1 MKRMNMAA
9 KVSVIVPIYKVER
22 FIDKCASSLFEQTLD
37 EVEFIFVDDASP
49 DGSMD
54 LLGKCIDR
62 YPARKGQIK
71 IVCHEENKGLP
82 AARNTGLA
90 EATGEYVFHC
100 DSDDFVEPDMLA
112 ALYGTAKEKDA
123 DIVWCDWFLS
133 FEHNERYMAQ
143 PSYKTPLD
151 ALKGMLGGV
160 MKFTVWNKLA
170 RRSLYVDN
178 QISFPAGYGMGED
191 MTMMMLFACAGKV
204 AYLPKAFY
212 HYVKLNTGSFTQ
224 TFSDRHLVE
233 LKYNVQRISNYLH
246 DKFGDTLDKEI
257 AYLKLAVKFPFL
269 ISNSSQKYRLW
280 KEWYPEA
287 NKYIW
292 GNKQLSLR
300 SRIVQWCAWKG
311 LFLVVRVH
319 YVLLQ
324 RVIYGLIYR

>member
-1 MKRMNMAA
+1 MAA

-62 YPARKGQIK
+62 YPARKNQIK
-71 IVCHEENKGLP
+71 IVCHAENQGLP

-112 ALYGTAKEKDA
+112 ALYEVAKEKDA

-133 FEHNERYMAQ
+133 FEHNERYMTQ
-143 PSYKTPLD
+143 PSYETPLD

-170 RRSLYVDN
+170 KRSLYVDN
-178 QISFPAGYGMGED
+178 HIGFPTGYGMGED

-233 LKYNVQRISNYLH
+233 LKYNVQRISDYLH

-269 ISNSSQKYRLW
+269 ISNSSQKYRRLW

-287 NKYIW
+287 NRYIW

-311 LFLVVRVH
+311 LFWVVRAH

-324 RVIYGLIYR
+324 KVVYGLIYR

>member
-1 MKRMNMAA
+1 MAA

-37 EVEFIFVDDASP
+37 EVEFIFVNDASP

-62 YPARKGQIK
+62 YPARKNQIK
-71 IVCHEENKGLP
+71 IICHAENKGLP

-112 ALYGTAKEKDA
+112 ALYEAAKEKDA

-133 FEHNERYMAQ
+133 FEHNERYMTQ
-143 PSYKTPLD
+143 PSYETPLD

-160 MKFTVWNKLA
+160 MKFNVWNKLA
-170 RRSLYVDN
+170 KRSLYVDN
-178 QISFPAGYGMGED
+178 HIGFPTGYGMGED

-212 HYVKLNTGSFTQ
+212 HYVKLNTDSFTQ

-233 LKYNVQRISNYLH
+233 LKYNVQRISDYLH

-292 GNKQLSLR
+292 ENKQLSLR

-311 LFLVVRVH
+311 LFLVVRAH

-324 RVIYGLIYR
+324 KVVYGLIYR